1 MNVIISNKNESVL
14 MSLGIDVI
22 KTLNGVFTVD
32 DLAATFKNFYYNK
45 MILDITALED
55 YENINTIQNL
65 SVAFDMS
72 KVIILLDDSNV
83 VSSPMYLSSLVSMGI
98 YNFTKNANAIPFL
111 IDNPNSYKDVAN
123 YQDLNMRMEEPKLND
138 NAKTNNVGF
147 IGQRIIGI
155 KNVTEHAGA
164 TTLTYL
170 LKKHLEKNYKVKA
183 CELDKGDLIYFND
196 NNNETEVILIDMN
209 NADVESYFTDVL
221 YLIEPGLIQLNKL
234 IKLDRQ
240 AFNKLKGKKIILNR
254 SVLSQSDVAD
264 FEKESGSKVFY
275 NMPNV
280 DDKIDD
286 NVVIKKLLKELG
298 FTRIDDH
305 DSKGF
310 SLFR

>member
-1 MNVIISNKNESVL
+1 MNVIISNKNESIL

-32 DLAATFKNFYYNK
+32 DLAATFKNFYYNR
-45 MILDITALED
+45 MILDITAIED
-55 YENINTIQNL
+55 YENINTMQNL

-98 YNFTKNANAIPFL
+98 YNFTKNADAIPFL

-196 NNNETEVILIDMN
+196 NNLDINVNSFE
-209 NADVESYFTDVL
+209 
-221 YLIEPGLIQLNKL
+221 LNKYL
-234 IKLDRQ
+234 S
-240 AFNKLKGKKIILNR
+240 NLNNTLFFR
-254 SVLSQSDVAD
+254 
-264 FEKESGSKVFY
+264 
-275 NMPNV
+275 PN
-280 DDKIDD
+280 
-286 NVVIKKLLKELG
+286 
-298 FTRIDDH
+298 F
-305 DSKGF
+305 KGF
-310 SLFR
+310 HLII

>member
-1 MNVIISNKNESVL
+1 MNVIITNKNESVL

-45 MILDITALED
+45 MILDITAIED

-98 YNFTKNANAIPFL
+98 YNFTKNADAIPFL
-111 IDNPNSYKDVAN
+111 IDNPNTYKDVAN

-138 NAKTNNVGF
+138 NNLDINVNSF
-147 IGQRIIGI
+147 ELN
-155 KNVTEHAGA
+155 K
-164 TTLTYL
+164 YL
-170 LKKHLEKNYKVKA
+170 SNL
-183 CELDKGDLIYFND
+183 

-234 IKLDRQ
+234 IKLDRT